1 MIFSAVIL
9 GLAGLSFQIAR
20 RTTKATDEALQTAL
34 LMSGVDRA
42 TITEFDSL
50 GTMTPDTVKS
60 GVVTV
65 VVSYTVDSV
74 TYSRKDVR
82 VITATSIP
90 GTTPDTIII
99 RRARP
104 SPIPLK

>member
-1 MIFSAVIL
+1 MIL

-42 TITEFDSL
+42 TITDFDSL
-50 GTMTPDTVKS
+50 ATMTPDTVKS

-65 VVSYTVDSV
+65 VVNYVIDSL
-74 TYSRKDVR
+74 TFSRKDVK
-82 VITATSIP
+82 VITSTSIP
-90 GTTPDTIII
+90 GTTPDTIVI

-104 SPIPLK
+104 SPIPLR